1 MPGNVERDI
10 GALLA
15 QVRGITETLSKQDQS
30 RANLHK
36 RVDDLKSDF
45 FEMKSGIGQI
55 TKDVQDSKVVTD
67 EVKRWKQRGMG
78 ALAVV
83 GLGGT
88 AFGVVISDAVQKF
101 VSMLAR

>member
-15 QVRGITETLSKQDQS
+15 QVKGITETLANQDRS
-30 RANLHK
+30 RANLHR
-36 RVDDLKSDF
+36 RVDDLNSVVSD
-45 FEMKSGIGQI
+45 MKGNIEHL
-55 TKDVQDSKVVTD
+55 TKDVQDSKYVTD

-101 VSMLAR
+101 VALLAR